1 MKKLMLA
8 LALVG
13 MSSVAMAQ
21 TEEVPTLKNSVQT
34 NGFWSNWFL
43 TVGGSYNAFYSSQE
57 KDLPGSPF
65 NAFRRSWG
73 AELTIGKWF
82 TPGFGVRIKGAGI
95 WATQVNGIGTV
106 VECPTYKCIEVSAQ
120 AMFNLNNLFCGYKPR
135 VWNIYPYLGIG
146 FGHSFDYGKHNTPLW
161 QIGIN
166 NQFNLSKR
174 VFLNLDIYYQFAE
187 SPYDGVATTNGNA
200 VFFSQRDRRLGAS
213 LSLGFNLG
221 KVGWDAVP
229 DVAALT
235 ALHASQLAALNEQLA
250 EQEAENA
257 RLKALL
263 AKPLPV
269 KEVVRTVKE
278 VGTSTP
284 VNVFFN
290 IGQSKIASKKDLVN
304 VQALVDA
311 SKDNAGKYIVTGYA
325 DSKTGSA
332 DYNKAL
338 SERRANAVADE
349 LVKLGVDR
357 NKIEVNAEGG
367 VDIVNPSKWNRR
379 VVVEVK

>member
-43 TVGGSYNAFYSSQE
+43 TLGGSYNAFYSSQE

-82 TPGFGVRIKGAGI
+82 TPCFGVRIKGAGI

-106 VECPTYKCIEVSAQ
+106 VECPTYKCIEVSGQ
-120 AMFNLNNLFCGYKPR
+120 AMLNLNNLFCGYKPR
-135 VWNIYPYLGIG
+135 VWNIYPYFGVG
-146 FGHSFDYGKHNTPLW
+146 FGHSFTAPHNSSLLW
-161 QIGIN
+161 QFGIN

-174 VFLNLDIYYQFAE
+174 IFLNLDIYYQFAE
-187 SPYDGVATTNGNA
+187 APYDGNPGITGNTH
-200 VFFSQRDRRLGAS
+200 FFSYRDRRVGAS
-213 LSLGFNLG
+213 LSLGINLG
-221 KVGWDAVP
+221 KTGWDAVP

-290 IGQSKIASKKDLVN
+290 IDQHKIASKKDLVN
-304 VQALVDA
+304 VQALVNSTKDTA
-311 SKDNAGKYIVTGYA
+311 SKYVVTGYA
-325 DSKTGSA
+325 DSKTGNVSR
-332 DYNKAL
+332 NQTL
-338 SERRANAVADE
+338 SERRANTVADE
-349 LVKLGVDR
+349 IVKLGVDR
-357 NKIEVNAEGG
+357 SKIEIRAEGG
-367 VDIVNPSKWNRR
+367 VDIVNPSHLNRR